1 MLLFQ
6 SLPLCFR
13 ELRVNLCL
21 RRLEFF
27 QLRKRPEALLVRF
40 AIFQLLLGMQN
51 LQPAQRLQHLYQ
63 PLQPILLLV
72 LQRIVLD

>member
-6 SLPLCFR
+6 SPPLCFR
-13 ELRVNLCL
+13 EFRVNLCL

-51 LQPAQRLQHLYQ
+51 LQPAQRLQHLYPAAAAD
-63 PLQPILLLV
+63 PLACSAED
-72 LQRIVLD
+72 RA